1 MKNIELYKK
10 ELKKTN
16 KIKWISLVIFLSFFI
31 LTFVLSLNGIILFP
45 FVEYVLS
52 IIWLCGLILF
62 IYERKKQ
69 KKLEEY
75 IFNQNKLIDAIED
88 SEISI
93 KNK

>member
-1 MKNIELYKK
+1 MKNIGLYKK

-75 IFNQNKLIDAIED
+75 IFNQNKLIEAIED

>member
-1 MKNIELYKK
+1 MKNIEIYKK
-10 ELKKTN
+10 ELRKIN
-16 KIKWISLVIFLSFFI
+16 IIKWISLVIFLSFFI

-75 IFNQNKLIDAIED
+75 IFNQNKLIEAIED